1 MLVLAGVAWPGWA
14 VHLDGAQTEKPVARM
29 QVARIDADLAMP
41 PAHRARSEMTDA
53 LSVRHSDP
61 VWLTGLGLFLLIGM
75 AGLGAHF
82 WRRTRVLQ
90 AEIAERRAA
99 ELGLRESERNYRDL
113 VEAAPF
119 PVVISSGRRGRIRF
133 MNSRSEEYFGV
144 GRAQI
149 LGRPIAEFCQDPG
162 TRRRL
167 VQHLG
172 QAGKLNDIEVRL
184 HDAHGQPFWGLV
196 SAARVEFEGRDG
208 VFIALNDITER
219 KHLEARLEH
228 QINTDDLTGLA
239 SRRRILDLLL
249 QEFERA
255 RRYASP
261 LAILA
266 VDIDH
271 FKQINDTC
279 GHDGGDEALRVFAG
293 VLRGGLRSPDMAG
306 RMGGEEFMVVL
317 PETGPEEARQAAE
330 RLRQMVEARGV
341 SLDKKILR
349 LTVSIGIASIET
361 CDSVEELMKA
371 ADHALYAAKD
381 AGRNRCVFQSCKL
394 H

>member
-1 MLVLAGVAWPGWA
+1 
-14 VHLDGAQTEKPVARM
+14 
-29 QVARIDADLAMP
+29 
-41 PAHRARSEMTDA
+41 
-53 LSVRHSDP
+53 
-61 VWLTGLGLFLLIGM
+61 
-75 AGLGAHF
+75 
-82 WRRTRVLQ
+82 
-90 AEIAERRAA
+90 
-99 ELGLRESERNYRDL
+99 
-113 VEAAPF
+113 
-119 PVVISSGRRGRIRF
+119 
-133 MNSRSEEYFGV
+133 
-144 GRAQI
+144 
-149 LGRPIAEFCQDPG
+149 
-162 TRRRL
+162 
-167 VQHLG
+167 
-172 QAGKLNDIEVRL
+172 
-184 HDAHGQPFWGLV
+184 
-196 SAARVEFEGRDG
+196 VEFEGRDG